1 MEPRALRTPERA
13 GRTRRVE
20 ADGDDVGERNACL
33 AGGDRQAVFDLLQAD
48 IRPLLGK
55 RGVLAQA
62 FDQEL
67 FFRVDQCVVDGGTA
81 KIHSGHDLHAMFSV
95 FILTAQTL
103 KVSTLRGHME
113 SETIGIVVHAT
124 GSTGVL
130 HQLTG
135 VIARHQG
142 DITSVEILDNRPEQA
157 RTYFEVVLPAGP
169 DGLMEDLRGLPI
181 VRGVEIV
188 KTLQAIYGKR
198 IIIMG
203 GGAQVGQVAIG
214 AVSEAD
220 RHNIRGE
227 HISVD
232 TIPLV
237 GERKL
242 ADAVRAVAR
251 LPRAKAL
258 VLAGSLMGGDIET
271 AVKEVRQQGLV
282 VISLNMAGSVPDA
295 ADLVVT
301 DPVQAGVMAVM
312 LVADT
317 AKFTLERLKRRVF

>member
-1 MEPRALRTPERA
+1 MEK
-13 GRTRRVE
+13 
-20 ADGDDVGERNACL
+20 D
-33 AGGDRQAVFDLLQAD
+33 
-48 IRPLLGK
+48 
-55 RGVLAQA
+55 
-62 FDQEL
+62 
-67 FFRVDQCVVDGGTA
+67 
-81 KIHSGHDLHAMFSV
+81 
-95 FILTAQTL
+95 
-103 KVSTLRGHME
+103 
-113 SETIGIVVHAT
+113 TIGIVVQAT
-124 GSTGVL
+124 GGTGVL

-135 VIARHQG
+135 VIARHDG
-142 DITSVEILDNRPEQA
+142 DITSVEILDSRPAEGS
-157 RTYFEVVLPAGP
+157 TYFEVVLPGGP
-169 DGLMEDLRGLPI
+169 QPLVDDLRALPI
-181 VRGVEIV
+181 VRSVEVV

-237 GERKL
+237 GEQKL

-258 VLAGSLMGGDIET
+258 VLAGSLMGGEIET
-271 AVKEVRQQGLV
+271 AVREVRQQGLV

-295 ADLVVT
+295 ADLVVS

-312 LVADT
+312 IVADT

>member
-1 MEPRALRTPERA
+1 MEN
-13 GRTRRVE
+13 
-20 ADGDDVGERNACL
+20 D
-33 AGGDRQAVFDLLQAD
+33 
-48 IRPLLGK
+48 
-55 RGVLAQA
+55 
-62 FDQEL
+62 
-67 FFRVDQCVVDGGTA
+67 
-81 KIHSGHDLHAMFSV
+81 
-95 FILTAQTL
+95 
-103 KVSTLRGHME
+103 
-113 SETIGIVVHAT
+113 TIGIVVHAT

-142 DITSVEILDNRPEQA
+142 DISSVEILDNRPEET
-157 RTYFEVVLPAGP
+157 RTYFEVVLPGGA
-169 DGLMEDLRGLPI
+169 DELLTDLRALPI
-181 VRGVEIV
+181 VRGAEMV

-271 AVKEVRQQGLV
+271 AVREVRHQGLV

-312 LVADT
+312 VVADT